1 MLDWMKER
9 RQAMQIT
16 IKGKQMDVSPRQR
29 EHIEQKLQRL
39 SRLVGDG
46 DARVDVTVVDEKTRS
61 AKDRYAVHLE
71 LSNVRRLNPIRAT
84 ASDINV
90 KTALDVVLGKITAQL
105 GRQKD
110 RHAAAHRLPVSPV
123 QELALSR
130 SGEVSG
136 IEELSPDDTTL
147 SSTENEEIW
156 SQIMEI
162 QRVET
167 KPMDGQAV
175 IARMEQEDLAFCPF
189 INSETNSVNVMYRLS
204 SGEGYGL
211 LVPATEQV

>member
-1 MLDWMKER
+1 
-9 RQAMQIT
+9 MQIV
-16 IKGKQMDVSPRQR
+16 IKSKQMDLPPRMR
-29 EHIEQKLQRL
+29 THIEQKLQRI

-46 DARVDVTVVDEKTRS
+46 DARVDVTVADEKTRS

-90 KTALDVVLGKITAQL
+90 KTALDVVLDKVTAQL
-105 GRQKD
+105 GRQKG
-110 RHAAAHRLPVSPV
+110 RRATAHRLPVSPV
-123 QELALSR
+123 QILALSR
-130 SGEVSG
+130 SGSVSSG
-136 IEELSPDDTTL
+136 EEMGPEDVSLNAA
-147 SSTENEEIW
+147 ENEEIW

-162 QRVET
+162 RRVHT
-167 KPMDGQAV
+167 RPMSDQEV
-175 IARMEQEDLAFCPF
+175 IAQMEQEDLSFYPF
-189 INSETNSVNVMYRLS
+189 INVETNSVNVMYRLH